1 MNTEVLASP
10 PSIPSKWDCIPIH
23 GSDIAAYKQCRRRWD
38 WSSPARNNLRRKVS
52 IFGINFPLWFGT
64 GIHYALEMF
73 YDPILR
79 RDPVESFQ
87 TWFEFQW
94 NGGVVGE
101 GWLDRL
107 YDVHPH
113 LIPASYEKGRTE
125 DGGYYHKATPELY
138 KVRGLKDLLPNIEL
152 VQEEVDAH
160 RDLGIGMM
168 TFYKDYAERNDDF
181 VVVAAESSF
190 SIPLGFESLDIRED
204 SPNYGKSLEVHARGK
219 RDAVIYFPEMDK
231 YGVIDHKT
239 VGRLDDDYF
248 IKLEKDEQVSNY
260 LWATMQEAK
269 MHGYPWGGKM
279 VDRVI
284 YNAIRKNYPKPPTIT
299 TRGFPSLD
307 RQKEG
312 TTAELFQEAVLG
324 NENLETWF
332 RTDPK
337 AQAYYSYLCETGD
350 SMFVQRD
357 VRTRNAAEVKNTG
370 LHLQMVAKEMLSDP
384 AIYPSPSNAWTCLHC
399 PFRSPC
405 IAADDGSD
413 HIGMLED
420 GYEVNRGR

>member
-1 MNTEVLASP
+1 MNTEVVASP
-10 PSIPSKWDCIPIH
+10 PSIPNKFEIIPIH
-23 GSDIAAYKQCRRRWD
+23 GSDISAFKSCRRKWD
-38 WSSPARNNLRRKVS
+38 WSSPARNNLRRNVS
-52 IFGINFPLWFGT
+52 VFGINFPLFFGT

-73 YDPILR
+73 YDPVLR

-87 TWFEFQW
+87 TWFQVQW
-94 NGGVVGE
+94 EGGVVAE
-101 GWLDRL
+101 EWLERS
-107 YDVHPH
+107 YDIHPH
-113 LIPASYEKGRTE
+113 LVTYNDDHADTVEPMAFEIK
-125 DGGYYHKATPELY
+125 
-138 KVRGLKDLLPNIEL
+138 GLKDLLPNIEL
-152 VQEEVDAH
+152 VQEEVDFH

-190 SIPLGFESLDIRED
+190 SVPLGFDSVDIRED
-204 SPNYGKSLEVHARGK
+204 SPNYGQTLEVHARGK

-239 VGRLDDDYF
+239 AGRIDEDYF

-260 LWATMQEAK
+260 LWATMQEVDA
-269 MHGYPWGGKM
+269 PWSGKM

-284 YNAIRKNYPKPPTIT
+284 YNAIRKNYPTAPTIT
-299 TRGFPSLD
+299 SRGFPSVD

-312 TTAELFQEAVLG
+312 TTAELFQEAILG
-324 NENLETWF
+324 NENMEEWF

-337 AQAYYSYLCETGD
+337 AQAYYTYLCETGD

-357 VRTRNAAEVKNTG
+357 IVTRNAAEVKNTG

-384 AIYPSPSNAWTCLHC
+384 VIYPSPSSAWTCLHC
-399 PFRSPC
+399 AFRAPC

-413 HIGMLED
+413 HISMLED
-420 GYEVNRGR
+420 GYETNRGR